1 MSCYEYAPGRREVER
16 TAVVEEVRGAAA
28 FYVRD
33 IIIYLM
39 KAPKAKFMDA
49 NSSTCDI
56 KNKGIAPF
64 PAYEKW

>member
-16 TAVVEEVRGAAA
+16 AAVVEEVRGAAA

-33 IIIYLM
+33 IIFYLM

-56 KNKGIAPF
+56 K
-64 PAYEKW
+64 

>member
-56 KNKGIAPF
+56 K
-64 PAYEKW
+64 